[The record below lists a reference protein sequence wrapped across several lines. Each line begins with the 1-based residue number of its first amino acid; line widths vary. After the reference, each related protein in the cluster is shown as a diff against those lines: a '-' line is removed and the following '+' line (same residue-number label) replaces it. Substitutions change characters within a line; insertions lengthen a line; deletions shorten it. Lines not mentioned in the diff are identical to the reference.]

1 MRVTSRSLLIVAI
14 FVGIF
19 VLSGSAGAQGT
30 NDPVDKT
37 YIIGDGQTKIDMSQA
52 FWKQTYINNGILL
65 GSIGSASL
73 RTQSWRFP
81 VVAGAIDRVQV
92 IGEINHTG
100 GLFLQK
106 EIPGIGTI
114 RVSVVSLTVDL
125 TQSPAV
131 LTGLLIFSDSYQ
143 TLNTGSNYGRV
154 NIAELSL
161 PPSMAPPIKEE
172 PFKTIYKQDI
182 TALIHADLAGL
193 LNLVFNTT
201 SFSAG
206 DSIGSVSFFL
216 VGVPSR
222 EHLVED
228 FIFRY

>member
-1 MRVTSRSLLIVAI
+1 MRVITRSLLILAVFAGIVA
-14 FVGIF
+14 
-19 VLSGSAGAQGT
+19 LKGSAVAQGT

-37 YIIGDGQTKIDMSQA
+37 YIIGDGQTKLDMSQA
-52 FWKQTYINNGILL
+52 FWRQTFINNGILL
-65 GSIGSASL
+65 GSIGAASL

-92 IGEINHTG
+92 LGEINHSG
-100 GLFLQK
+100 GIFLQK
-106 EIPGIGTI
+106 ELPGIGTI

-131 LTGLLIFSDSYQ
+131 LTGLLIFSDTYQ
-143 TLNTGSNYGRV
+143 LGNTGSNYGRV

-161 PPSMAPPIKEE
+161 PASMAPPIKEE

-182 TALIHADLAGL
+182 TAVIHADLAGL

-201 SFSAG
+201 SYTAG
-206 DSIGSVSFFL
+206 DSLGSVSFFL

>member
-1 MRVTSRSLLIVAI
+1 MRELSSSLLVLAVL
-14 FVGIF
+14 FGF
-19 VLSGSAGAQGT
+19 VLLEGSVAAQGT

-37 YIIGDGQTKIDMSQA
+37 YIIGDGQMKLDMSQS

-92 IGEINHTG
+92 IGEINHSG

-114 RVSVVSLTVDL
+114 RVSVVSLTIDL

-131 LTGLLIFSDSYQ
+131 LSGLLIFSDNYQ

-154 NIAELSL
+154 SIAELSL
-161 PPSMAPPIKEE
+161 PDTMAPPIKEE

-182 TALIHADLAGL
+182 TVAIHAELAGL

-201 SFSAG
+201 SFAAG
-206 DSIGSVSFFL
+206 DSIGSLSFFL